1 MPELEFKGVKSF
13 DVQFFFPQIRAPNI
27 LRIYLHGKI
36 TKYFSIDSIAYGAVW
51 LSVEKH
57 FIS

>member
-13 DVQFFFPQIRAPNI
+13 DAQKFFPQIR
-27 LRIYLHGKI
+27 IYLYGKI